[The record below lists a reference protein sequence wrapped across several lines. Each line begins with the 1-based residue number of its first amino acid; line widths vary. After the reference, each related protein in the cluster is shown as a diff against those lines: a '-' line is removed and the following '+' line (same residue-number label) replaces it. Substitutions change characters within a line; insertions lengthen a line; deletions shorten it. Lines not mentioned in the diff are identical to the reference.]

1 MSDLILPH
9 PPVDVPD
16 GGLSI
21 GDAAAA
27 CGITPDTLRYYEKED
42 LLLKPAPRN
51 GAGRRRY
58 HAHDLAWIAGLVML
72 RETGM
77 PISEIRQMAKLYR
90 QPGTDLAR
98 LELLERHRDR
108 MIAEQQRVARH
119 LAAIEHKIGSY
130 RAALTPS
137 GR

>member
-9 PPVDVPD
+9 VPVDPPA

-21 GDAAAA
+21 GDAASA
-27 CGITPDTLRYYEKED
+27 CGITPDTLRYYEKEN

-51 GAGRRRY
+51 EAGRRRY
-58 HAHDLAWIAGLVML
+58 HTEDLAWIAGLVML

-77 PISEIRQMAKLYR
+77 PISEMRQMAELYR
-90 QPGTDLAR
+90 EPGTDLAR

-108 MIAEQQRVARH
+108 VIAEQRRIARH

-130 RAALTPS
+130 RDALTP
-137 GR
+137 